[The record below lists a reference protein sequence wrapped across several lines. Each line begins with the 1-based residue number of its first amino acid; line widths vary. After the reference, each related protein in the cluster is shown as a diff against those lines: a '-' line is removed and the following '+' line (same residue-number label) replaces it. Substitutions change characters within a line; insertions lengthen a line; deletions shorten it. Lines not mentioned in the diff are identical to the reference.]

1 METVEL
7 LELIEKGEDSKTQ
20 LKTNFHN
27 AVQLAQEM
35 IAFSNTKGGN
45 IIVGVDNDSNIIGLS
60 GDDINRLNQ
69 LISNAATE
77 NVKPLINPFTEIIK
91 VGDKKILVI
100 TVHEGYNKPYG
111 TSEGIYLVKVG
122 SDKRKIS
129 QEELQRLFQ
138 ESKKIMADKSIIY
151 DSSLNDIDEKL
162 LGEFYQKT
170 FNKKIET
177 AEISISK
184 ILENLYLAKNGNL
197 TLAGLLL
204 FGKNPQRLQ
213 PIFRIKAVSFF
224 GNDPAG
230 TKFRDSDDITG
241 TLLDQFKKGMGFLTR
256 NLKKIQVN
264 ENFNIEGEIE
274 IPIIALEELLINAL
288 MHRDYFISSPI
299 ILFIFDN
306 RVEIISPGRLP
317 NNLTIENIKNGVSI
331 PRNQLIVSFASKLS
345 PYRGVGT
352 GIIRALQSYNKIEF
366 INDIETERF
375 KVIIHRM
382 Q

>member
-20 LKTNFHN
+20 FKTNFHN

-35 IAFSNTKGGN
+35 VAFSNTKGGN

-77 NVKPLINPFTEIIK
+77 NVKPSINPFTEIIK

-111 TSEGIYLVKVG
+111 TNEGIYLVKVG

-213 PIFRIKAVSFF
+213 PVFRIKAISYF

-241 TLLDQFKKGMGFLTR
+241 NLLDQLKKGMGFLTR

-331 PRNQLIVSFASKLS
+331 ARNQVIVSFASKLL

-352 GIIRALQSYNKIEF
+352 GIIRALQSYSQIEF

-375 KVIIHRM
+375 KAIIHRIK
-382 Q
+382 